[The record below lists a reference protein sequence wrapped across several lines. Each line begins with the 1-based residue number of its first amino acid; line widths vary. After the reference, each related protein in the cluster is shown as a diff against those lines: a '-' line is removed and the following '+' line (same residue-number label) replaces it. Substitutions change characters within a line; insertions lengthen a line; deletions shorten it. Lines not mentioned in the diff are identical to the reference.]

1 VIAAVG
7 GTNNLSSHQGG
18 IIMMS
23 TRVARFTMAALMVA
37 ALAFAAHAGEALK
50 KVTFAVGGDG
60 FHMSTLHLAIDGD
73 FMAAEGLEG
82 EIIDVQSNSRQAA
95 AVMGGSVDFA
105 TMGMVHVMKSHAQGG
120 TLEAVCMLFK
130 SLDITLVI
138 ANDAAAKKGITPDMP
153 LDEKIKR
160 LEGLRIAVTSPGSS
174 TDTVVR
180 TFFVVRG
187 MDPDKV
193 INIQPVGSGASMLA
207 AFEAS
212 QVDGFA
218 VSAPHVQV
226 AVQKGL
232 GFILANPLTGE
243 VPEMK
248 DIPYLS
254 LVTSS
259 DSVKKRPE
267 LIRSMTRAFTRA
279 MLFAKENPDGARAIM
294 RKHFDKIDDALFD
307 EIWNTYKLGIP
318 ASPVITRDQMERAV
332 NWLNLTSVPPVEVSF
347 DDVAAAGYDISS
359 EAAAE
364 ILGK

>member
-1 VIAAVG
+1 MLSRKSFRLAAVAA
-7 GTNNLSSHQGG
+7 
-18 IIMMS
+18 
-23 TRVARFTMAALMVA
+23 VFALMLCTVQ
-37 ALAFAAHAGEALK
+37 AGEALK

-60 FHMSTLHLAIDGD
+60 FHMSTLHLAIDGG
-73 FMAAEGLEG
+73 FMAGEGLEG

-130 SLDITLVI
+130 SLDVTLVI
-138 ANDAAAKKGITPDMP
+138 SNDAAKRKGISEDMP

-160 LEGLRIAVTSPGSS
+160 LEGLRIGVTSPGSS

-207 AFEAS
+207 AFEAG

-226 AVQKGL
+226 AVKKGL
-232 GFILANPLTGE
+232 GIILANPLTGE

-254 LVTSS
+254 LVTST
-259 DSVKKRPE
+259 DTVENRPE
-267 LIRSMTRAFTRA
+267 LIRAMTRALTKA
-279 MLFAKENPDGARAIM
+279 MLFAKENPDGARDIM
-294 RKHFDKIDDALFD
+294 RKHFDKVDDELFD
-307 EIWNTYKLGIP
+307 EIWKTYKLGIP
-318 ASPVITRDQMERAV
+318 DTPVISRDQMERAV
-332 NWLNLTSVPPVEVSF
+332 KWLNLTSVPPIDVSF
-347 DDVAAAGYDISS
+347 DDVAAAGYAISS
-359 EAAAE
+359 EAAAK